1 MKTGPETDKELDI
14 TPEID
19 GGGDGRSG
27 EENTSTNRGTNALSE
42 DDKLHP
48 SENEPLDN
56 REEDDVP
63 SSVADAFVKLS
74 LQEAGEEEVVKKK
87 DQKLEEDEELAKAP
101 PSLRALASWIQEGK
115 CRRILVL
122 SGAGVSVAAGIPDF
136 RTPGTGLYDNL
147 QQYDLPFPEA
157 VFDLDFYRQ
166 NPKPFCNLAREMW
179 PGLKHTPTLTHSF
192 VALLADKNLLLR
204 NYSQNIDGLE
214 YLAETP
220 ADLLLECHGH
230 YRTATCI
237 ECHKSADPVA
247 VRQTIVVDG
256 KAPKCDKCNGLVK
269 PDIVFFG
276 ESLPFKFQILL
287 NEDKKKADLVLV
299 LGTSLQVAPVS
310 SIPDMVSGS
319 CKRVL
324 INRDLVG
331 SFSKT
336 CRYSTSQTGDKATKA
351 AKHRRDLFVPGDC
364 DDSIRLL
371 AKLLGWHEDLEEK
384 HERAAAS
391 IRKEQVRN

>member
-1 MKTGPETDKELDI
+1 LFSP
-14 TPEID
+14 
-19 GGGDGRSG
+19 
-27 EENTSTNRGTNALSE
+27 
-42 DDKLHP
+42 
-48 SENEPLDN
+48 
-56 REEDDVP
+56 
-63 SSVADAFVKLS
+63 F
-74 LQEAGEEEVVKKK
+74 Q
-87 DQKLEEDEELAKAP
+87 
-101 PSLRALASWIQEGK
+101 
-115 CRRILVL
+115 
-122 SGAGVSVAAGIPDF
+122 
-136 RTPGTGLYDNL
+136 YDNL

-166 NPKPFCNLAREMW
+166 NPKPFCSLAREMW

-247 VRQTIVVDG
+247 VRQAIVVDG
-256 KAPKCDKCNGLVK
+256 KAPKCDKCKGLVK

-276 ESLPFKFQILL
+276 EALPEKFHMLL
-287 NEDKKKADLVLV
+287 AEDKKKADLVLV

-310 SIPDMVSGS
+310 SIPDLVSS
-319 CKRVL
+319 KCKRVL

-331 SFSKT
+331 RFSKT
-336 CRYSTSQTGDKATKA
+336 CRYSTSQTGDKATA
-351 AKHRRDLFVPGDC
+351 NAKQRRDLFVPGDC
-364 DDSIRLL
+364 DGSIRIL
-371 AKLLGWHEDLEEK
+371 AKLLGWHGELEEK

-391 IRKEQVRN
+391 NRKEQVHK